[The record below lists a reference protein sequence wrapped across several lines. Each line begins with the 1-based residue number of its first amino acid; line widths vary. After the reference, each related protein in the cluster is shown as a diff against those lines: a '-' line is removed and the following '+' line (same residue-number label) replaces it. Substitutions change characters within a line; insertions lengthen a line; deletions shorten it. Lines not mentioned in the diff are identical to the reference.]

1 MCIEVNEH
9 PLDFFAKLL
18 SGNYGNIMNIH
29 LKDPD

>member
-1 MCIEVNEH
+1 MFEH
-9 PLDFFAKLL
+9 PLDFFAKVL